1 MHPPNLR
8 QKLQRSKLPEKS
20 IIVKQTPQNQ
30 KSVQPQSICF
40 IVLDSGS
47 HFDSCPESEQMQ
59 ELALLLRLIEPFP
72 GGWQA
77 KQVGSAKFGLS
88 SRLSSR

>member
-8 QKLQRSKLPEKS
+8 QKLQGNNLPEKS

-30 KSVQPQSICF
+30 KSVQPLSICF

-47 HFDSCPESEQMQ
+47 HSDSCPESEQMR
-59 ELALLLRLIEPFP
+59 EAALLLRLIKPFP

-77 KQVGSAKFGLS
+77 KQMGSAKFGLS

>member
-8 QKLQRSKLPEKS
+8 QRLQRNKLPEKS
-20 IIVKQTPQNQ
+20 IIVKQASQNQ
-30 KSVQPQSICF
+30 KSIQPQSICF
-40 IVLDSGS
+40 IVLDSS
-47 HFDSCPESEQMQ
+47 SNFDSCPESEQMR
-59 ELALLLRLIEPFP
+59 ELALLLRLIKPFP

-77 KQVGSAKFGLS
+77 KQMGSAKFGLS

>member
-8 QKLQRSKLPEKS
+8 QKLQGNNLPEKS

-30 KSVQPQSICF
+30 KSVQPLSICF

-47 HFDSCPESEQMQ
+47 HSDSCPESEQMR
-59 ELALLLRLIEPFP
+59 ELALPPQLIEPFP
-72 GGWQA
+72 GGWHP
-77 KQVGSAKFGLS
+77 KQMVSAKFGLD
-88 SRLSSR
+88 SRLSS